1 MLKFALAIPV
11 RELETAC
18 IAHGDIG
25 VEGEAHG
32 LDARGLTAV
41 PVVAHPDQSQLMNA
55 LLSGCV

>member
-1 MLKFALAIPV
+1 MDKFALAIPV

-25 VEGEAHG
+25 VEGEALG

-41 PVVAHPDQSQLMNA
+41 PVVVAHVFSLVDEEVQ
-55 LLSGCV
+55 

>member
-1 MLKFALAIPV
+1 MDKFALAVVV

-41 PVVAHPDQSQLMNA
+41 PVVAHGQSQLMNA